1 MDINENDELVDE
13 RPPSPIWVLQQFS
26 EEAFRVAGEA
36 LNSVYHGGTGL
47 QEMGMGHRRARSE
60 VLSAKHKRS
69 NSFQRLKSHVQKA
82 WGWGRDARDDDYAF
96 YRFDPEIL
104 ANQKRQWYQ
113 FHSKSLDHVYEEPTS
128 LFEHFI
134 IAGLHPD
141 TNLEAVEDAFAKR
154 KKWELQRKNSE
165 IDIRMVEHRGPTV
178 PLLEPQILFK
188 YPPGKR
194 LPMRM
199 KDLSAFCF
207 PAGVK
212 AQLLER
218 TPSLS
223 DLNEIVYGQAHL
235 KRDDLAFI
243 FSLKVANNSTLYGV
257 CLHVQ
262 EIVQRPPG
270 LLGISTSLSHSPG
283 LSSRFLVSAPRCYCL
298 LTRVP
303 FFELH
308 FEMLNSIIAQER
320 LNRVTQFISEISLT
334 DSVPSGP
341 RSNQNEN
348 VDSRERK
355 SSGDWM
361 TSAIPIHSAVAI
373 TAAAAGIISDDE
385 ILTSSVKMVEP
396 QSPESC
402 TASDASELSQLERT
416 NGSCESAHLW
426 SEMSFSSRHHMLE
439 RIGSSES
446 LFSTNFSDIK
456 SYGSPARC
464 MLSEDEDDDLF
475 PNSEKEFG
483 DDLIME
489 WARENKYDVL
499 QIVCGYHSL
508 PVPERG
514 CELLFQPLEH
524 LQSIEYKRPAIASLG
539 FCESY
544 LDLLNPVEVQ
554 AKLATAEETLALSIW
569 TTATLCRA
577 LSLESVLQLV
587 AGILLEKQVI
597 VVCPNL
603 GLLSATVL
611 SLVPLICPFQWQSL
625 FLPVLP
631 GRMYDLLDAPVPFIV
646 GTLNRPT
653 DVKMKMSNL
662 VVVDILKD
670 QVKTCSL
677 PTLPR
682 YRELASKLGPIHA
695 KLASKSSIAKKHPV
709 YRCIESQTECAAQF
723 LNVMRQYME
732 SLCSNLR
739 SHTITSVQSNN
750 DRVSLLLKD
759 SFIDSFSIKD
769 RPFVKLLVDTQLFSV
784 LSDSRLASFENGFCE
799 VNVSTTPMAELEV
812 HKLQMKKP

>member
-446 LFSTNFSDIK
+446 LFSDIK